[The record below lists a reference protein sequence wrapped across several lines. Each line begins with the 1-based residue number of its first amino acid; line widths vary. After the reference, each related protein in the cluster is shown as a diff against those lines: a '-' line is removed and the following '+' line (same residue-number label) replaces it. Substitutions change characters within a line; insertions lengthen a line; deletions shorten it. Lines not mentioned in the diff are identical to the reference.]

1 MEHGHACMI
10 DFEEYKYKAFS
21 QQITISE
28 STNFGFN
35 AADCILFATSTPSAG
50 ALTFSEDT
58 RKASSDPSATDAFSS
73 D

>member
-1 MEHGHACMI
+1 MI

-35 AADCILFATSTPSAG
+35 AADCILFVTSTTPSAG
-50 ALTFSEDT
+50 ALTSSEDT
-58 RKASSDPSATDAFSS
+58 GKGSSDP
-73 D
+73 